1 MKSITKEP
9 TDANLDEVAENDV
22 LERNIF
28 IAKFI
33 NRLASI
39 EGNYSIAVD
48 GRWGSGKT
56 FFIKQTERVIQQIF
70 RNKLNSDVKE
80 NPILCQTFANLFNVE
95 RITSHPMMTL
105 YYDAW
110 KHDNQQDALLSLVYE
125 IAKKAPSINPQLQI
139 EPSQMDKFRNGI
151 ITVAEGL
158 INHFSGIDL
167 EKFKNV
173 ANEIFQETKKQDD
186 LELLLKD
193 FFNNLLQ
200 NKNNRLVIF
209 IDELDRCKPVYAVQL
224 LERLKHYMTSD
235 NIIFVFAVNIHQL
248 QHTIKHYYGED
259 FEASSYLDRFFDLH
273 VTLPVPDTI
282 KRRETFHIGEYGS
295 VFDQWCQ
302 ILVDEFNF
310 ELREQIHF
318 KESIEQSIHVSNDKL
333 MSNTHSYFDE
343 VNVLKFLFSF
353 FAPLAIALKIK
364 NINDYYSFIDGENIK
379 ALDILKNHLS
389 EIPTDYFCKKFNIDS
404 SLEKDTKYEKIK
416 SSLDELYINVFKY
429 SYYFR
434 GNTTQLNK
442 FEINY
447 AIKDAF
453 VNQISF
459 LS

>member
-1 MKSITKEP
+1 MKSLDKLP
-9 TDANLDEVAENDV
+9 TDENLDEIAQNDV
-22 LERNIF
+22 LERNVF
-28 IAKFI
+28 IANFI
-33 NRLASI
+33 HRLASI
-39 EGNYSIAVD
+39 EGHYSIALD

-70 RNKLNSDVKE
+70 RNKLNFDIKE
-80 NPILCQTFANLFNVE
+80 NPILSHTFENLFNVE
-95 RITSHPMMTL
+95 KIASHPMMTL

-110 KHDNQQDALLSLVYE
+110 QHDNQQDALLSLIYE
-125 IAKKAPSINPQLQI
+125 IAKNAPSINPQLQI

-173 ANEIFQETKKQDD
+173 ANEIFQETKKKND

-193 FFNNLLQ
+193 FFKKFVP
-200 NKNNRLVIF
+200 NKSNRLVIF
-209 IDELDRCKPVYAVQL
+209 IDELDRCKPDYAVQL
-224 LERLKHYMTSD
+224 LERIKHYMTSD
-235 NIIFVFAVNIHQL
+235 RIVFVFAVNIHQL
-248 QHTIKHYYGED
+248 QHTIKHYYGEE

-273 VTLPVPDTI
+273 VTLPVSDTI
-282 KRRETFHIGEYGS
+282 KRRESFHIGEYGS

-318 KESIEQSIHVSNDKL
+318 KESIEQSIHISDDKL
-333 MSNTHSYFDE
+333 MSNSHSYFDE
-343 VNVLKFLFSF
+343 VNVLKFLLFF
-353 FAPLAIALKIK
+353 FAPLAIALKLR
-364 NINDYYSFIDGENIK
+364 NINDYYSFIYGENKK

-389 EIPTDYFCKKFNIDS
+389 EIPTDYFCTKFNIDS
-404 SLEKDTKYEKIK
+404 SLEKDSKYEKIK
-416 SSLDELYINVFKY
+416 SSLDELYENVFKY

-447 AIKDAF
+447 AIKDEF
-453 VNQISF
+453 INQISF
-459 LS
+459 LL